1 MTVSISPALIEQAE
15 GESYADFEAAAPAAA
30 RATLGARQL
39 RIGGG
44 VALAMPN
51 DPSNFWSRALGL
63 GFAEPVTA
71 RLLERVIGFYREQAM
86 SAATLQIAPQAL
98 PPDWPDICAQ
108 LDISDAGSAV
118 VKLVGDLGTVV
129 PHSRGAAARLD
140 AGLRVAKVTAPQAR
154 EWAQVTFKVF
164 GLPMEPHLEM
174 AIGCVGRPGWH
185 TFAVFEGSVIVATAS
200 LHTFD
205 GVGHLLGGATLPEAR
220 GRGAQSALIAARA
233 VAAQEAGCA
242 WLIGE
247 AGAEARGEHNP
258 SLHNMLRAGMSAR
271 YQRKNWKWRSSAP
284 LRPASSGGVQSSA
297 STYEAEG
304 HLSSGG

>member
-30 RATLGARQL
+30 RAALGTRQL

-51 DPSNFWSRALGL
+51 DPSGFWSKTLGL

-71 RLLERVIGFYREQAM
+71 RLLDQVIGFYREQAM
-86 SAATLQIAPQAL
+86 SAATLQIAPEVL
-98 PPDWPDICAQ
+98 PTDWPDICAS
-108 LDISDAGSAV
+108 LNICGAGSAW
-118 VKLVGDLGTVV
+118 VKLVGDLDTVV
-129 PHSRGAAARLD
+129 PLSRTAAARLD
-140 AGLRVAKVTAPQAR
+140 AGLRVAEVTAPQAR
-154 EWAQVTFKVF
+154 EWAQVMFRVF
-164 GLPMEPHLEM
+164 SLPAEPQLEM

-185 TFAVFEGSVIVATAS
+185 TFAVFDGSAIVATAS
-200 LHTFD
+200 LHIF
-205 GVGHLLGGATLPEAR
+205 GGAGHLFGGATLPRAR

-247 AGAEARGEHNP
+247 TGAEAPGEHNS
-258 SLHNMLRAGMSAR
+258 SLHNMLRAGMNAR
-271 YQRKNWKWRSSAP
+271 YQRKNWKWRSSAASC
-284 LRPASSGGVQSSA
+284 PASSGG
-297 STYEAEG
+297 
-304 HLSSGG
+304 